1 MGARKEAGEARSVAE
16 AERENVSLVKS
27 ACLKLKEH
35 LVEASENHATTVS
48 RLESEVESAKQGQA
62 DAEVRAGVLEQK
74 AGEMEASLSKLA
86 VRKAALLNEI
96 TRLESELELAHAE
109 VNDVKART
117 RDGWMDNSAAD
128 ACSCG
133 VRFSLTKRKH
143 HCRHCGRIFCHD
155 CSSHKLALAGSKN
168 PVRVCDPCHSALTT
182 PTTRSKVVGNRSSTQ
197 I

>member
-1 MGARKEAGEARSVAE
+1 MG
-16 AERENVSLVKS
+16 
-27 ACLKLKEH
+27 
-35 LVEASENHATTVS
+35 
-48 RLESEVESAKQGQA
+48 
-62 DAEVRAGVLEQK
+62 
-74 AGEMEASLSKLA
+74 
-86 VRKAALLNEI
+86 I

-182 PTTRSKVVGNRSSTQ
+182 PTPGVQGGRESFFHPDIGASAASAASERAPTSAASGCSWYHQWTVVLGA